1 LFTLCCCQMTSAEA
15 GGVVTDAAGNPLD
28 FSKGRYLDLD
38 TGIIVTNQ
46 KLTPSL
52 LKAVRESIEEKISS
66 LWFFPDEWLPFP
78 LLSWLASWII
88 STSWIFQCL
97 PNVCWARNSCYLRIQ
112 IYYLMLSN
120 YMNAMLL
127 SWKNLGFQE
136 LTDEYLSAIFWP
148 WQNDRS
154 LELVHAS
161 HFSLWKHERLF
172 PEFKQVHIDRSLQDR
187 APCRDGANK
196 NSSIVSLEHYAN
208 GQLISIS
215 TPLRT
220 MKSRAYMFFS
230 CE

>member
-46 KLTPSL
+46 KLMPSL
-52 LKAVRESIEEKISS
+52 LKAVRESIEEKVPS
-66 LWFFPDEWLPFP
+66 LWFLPDEWLSFP

-88 STSWIFQCL
+88 FTSWIFQCL

-127 SWKNLGFQE
+127 SGKNLGFQE
-136 LTDEYLSAIFWP
+136 LTGEYLSAIFWP

-154 LELVHAS
+154 LEFMCMPAIFLYENMKV
-161 HFSLWKHERLF
+161 FSPNLNR
-172 PEFKQVHIDRSLQDR
+172 I
-187 APCRDGANK
+187 
-196 NSSIVSLEHYAN
+196 
-208 GQLISIS
+208 ISIPAS
-215 TPLRT
+215 KMELPAETGQTRIHQ
-220 MKSRAYMFFS
+220 
-230 CE
+230 